1 MAADGRGD
9 RRRSMRTA
17 AARAGALSVT
27 QISGTAKRSR
37 FTRTTRHR
45 EANRLAVEVALA
57 SMPLRSGSEAA
68 LACGLRS
75 DALPPCQSANA
86 MIA

>member
-1 MAADGRGD
+1 MIFHERTQRGLVD
-9 RRRSMRTA
+9 
-17 AARAGALSVT
+17 LV
-27 QISGTAKRSR
+27 
-37 FTRTTRHR
+37 HR
-45 EANRLAVEVALA
+45 EATRLAAEVALA

-68 LACGLRS
+68 LASGS